1 MLPTSP
7 ASYDSNSVNA
17 TTRCFNGTRE
27 QLIATIKAWLAEKQG
42 EGSPVFWL
50 NGIAGIGKSTVARTI
65 AEFAEDQKMLGAS
78 FFFSRTEGRGD
89 PAVFFTTL
97 AYQLACVSPL
107 FKTAITNAI
116 RNNLTIGQAIPRRQI
131 RELIL
136 NPLQTIKEVPFP
148 VVIVV
153 DALDECD
160 ESGVEEILGQLLAYI
175 PSLPSLKV
183 LVTGRPEFH
192 ITSIFNSKNNISKI
206 FMHDIEKSILNSDIT
221 IFLEF
226 CLNEIGALF
235 PGCNWFWTAKELAI
249 LARLA
254 GTLFIYAVTAI
265 NLIKDRHT
273 YNPRQ
278 QLEILL
284 QSENAVG
291 SASLPL
297 VHLNLLYDH
306 VVDRAVPTDKEN
318 KIAVRFRVV
327 LGVVVGS
334 RAPLSFRSI
343 EKLMDLEEGDARA
356 ALRFLPSVIAVPDS
370 LDDTPRM
377 YHPSFP
383 DYITNADRCKRPQLV
398 IHPQTNH
405 LHILQRCF
413 AIMSSLLKR
422 DIANIADSS
431 LMNSEIEDFEAK
443 VQLAIPPWLRYA
455 ILHWPAHLT
464 VVSPD
469 NGEAIACLEVFCTKS
484 LLHWIEAC
492 ALVGSLDLVMPLIRQ
507 AREWAVCT
515 KSPYPRILC

>member
-89 PAVFFTTL
+89 PAVFFSTL

-136 NPLQTIKEVPFP
+136 NPLQIIKEVPFP

-192 ITSIFNSKNNISKI
+192 ITSILNSKNNISKI

-226 CLNEIGALF
+226 SLDEIAALF
-235 PGCNWFWTAKELAI
+235 PDCNWFWTVRELAI

-265 NLIKDRHT
+265 NFIKDRHT
-273 YNPRQ
+273 YNPRK
-278 QLEILL
+278 QLKLL
-284 QSENAVG
+284 LEVEHAVG
-291 SASLPL
+291 SPSLPFA
-297 VHLNLLYDH
+297 HLDLLYDH
-306 VVDRAVPTDKEN
+306 VISRAVPVAKE
-318 KIAVRFRVV
+318 KEIAARFRVV

-334 RAPLSFRSI
+334 KAPLSLRSI

-356 ALRFLPSVIAVPDS
+356 ALVFLPSVIAVPDS
-370 LDDTPRM
+370 SDEIHHI

-383 DYITNADRCKRPQLV
+383 DYITNENRCKRPQLV
-398 IHPQTNH
+398 INPQINH
-405 LHILQRCF
+405 LRILQRCF
-413 AIMSSLLKR
+413 VVMNSLLKR
-422 DIANIADSS
+422 DIANIANSS
-431 LMNSEIEDFEAK
+431 LMNFEIEDLEAK
-443 VQLAIPPWLRYA
+443 VQSAIPPWLRYA
-455 ILHWPAHLT
+455 ILHWPAHMVAVT
-464 VVSPD
+464 PN
-469 NGEAIACLEVFCTKS
+469 NGEAMTCLEAFCTKN
-484 LLHWIEAC
+484 LLH
-492 ALVGSLDLVMPLIRQ
+492 
-507 AREWAVCT
+507 
-515 KSPYPRILC
+515 